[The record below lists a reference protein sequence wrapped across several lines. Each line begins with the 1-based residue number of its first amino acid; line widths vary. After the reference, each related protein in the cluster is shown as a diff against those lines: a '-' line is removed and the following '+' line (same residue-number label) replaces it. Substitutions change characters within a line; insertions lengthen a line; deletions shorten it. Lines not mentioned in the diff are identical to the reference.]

1 MLKGERRLS
10 KIMMKLSLYEIWYKD
25 LLVLYK
31 EAITT
36 FRWSKKQHFVS
47 FFLADCSFF
56 VLLRSNFCNS
66 GIKEQKVNTEG
77 NVTATNLITCW
88 ITSHSSDNSSIFA
101 ALKERPKQQG
111 QTKKKLFLPQAYPL
125 FKFFSY
131 IFSCRKLILWGWGV
145 NLQNLLNFKTHKSFS
160 LFNCVEVFLSTWSV
174 NIQQYL
180 SMVSR

>member
-1 MLKGERRLS
+1 MKQKATFCLIFLS
-10 KIMMKLSLYEIWYKD
+10 T
-25 LLVLYK
+25 LLL
-31 EAITT
+31 
-36 FRWSKKQHFVS
+36 
-47 FFLADCSFF
+47 F

-111 QTKKKLFLPQAYPL
+111 QTKKKNYSFPKPTLYLNFY
-125 FKFFSY
+125 SY
-131 IFSCRKLILWGWGV
+131 IFSCRKLILWGWVV